1 MLLVPLLSTMLE
13 LAPALRPW
21 SASPPDCMENW
32 SMASMGMR
40 PPATE
45 AMPPWLEA
53 TMPSHGSTLSAPSTW
68 KLMLAVRE
76 PLTELVIELAPG
88 VKRTI
93 CVKLRPFMGISCTD
107 LESMTATRA
116 GGGFGVGL
124 NAVGGDID
132 DCALGADG

>member
-32 SMASMGMR
+32 SMASMGIR

-76 PLTELVIELAPG
+76 PLTELVMELVPG
-88 VKRTI
+88 VNRTI
-93 CVKLRPFMGISCTD
+93 CEKLRPFLGIY
-107 LESMTATRA
+107 LLAMALMTKHRPAS
-116 GGGFGVGL
+116 
-124 NAVGGDID
+124 
-132 DCALGADG
+132 